1 MTHLPAS
8 EFRAVQTVHV
18 VGTAQFRVINGVH
31 HGDPIDET
39 LTPCPGDVYALDALS
54 DTHMLPLRQAATT
67 RQTASYTVTSGSQ
80 TEAEGTTATLLWR
93 LTFMTQIGVPLEA
106 YVIAC
111 ASTPQDAPR
120 CYIYATTPIAPK
132 TAYTLL
138 KAEAAPDHL
147 PSGQGAGMCFGRG
160 TYITLANGEQ
170 KRVEDLTPGTR
181 IMTRDNGEQT
191 LKWASTR
198 TVQAV
203 GAFAPVVITKG
214 TLGNTEDLLL
224 GQHHRLLI
232 SDWRAEVMVG
242 TKDVL
247 IRAADLVDDDQIYI
261 RTGGFIEYTQLVF
274 DAHQII
280 YAQDMPTESLH
291 ITAELMSEL
300 PSEMAHDVLN
310 AFPSLPGAMPK
321 PSRIPLETHDA
332 QNLLRQIGRLSPNAH
347 QPA

>member
-1 MTHLPAS
+1 
-8 EFRAVQTVHV
+8 
-18 VGTAQFRVINGVH
+18 
-31 HGDPIDET
+31 
-39 LTPCPGDVYALDALS
+39 
-54 DTHMLPLRQAATT
+54 
-67 RQTASYTVTSGSQ
+67 
-80 TEAEGTTATLLWR
+80 
-93 LTFMTQIGVPLEA
+93 
-106 YVIAC
+106 
-111 ASTPQDAPR
+111 
-120 CYIYATTPIAPK
+120 
-132 TAYTLL
+132 
-138 KAEAAPDHL
+138 
-147 PSGQGAGMCFGRG
+147 
-160 TYITLANGEQ
+160 
-170 KRVEDLTPGTR
+170 
-181 IMTRDNGEQT
+181 
-191 LKWASTR
+191 
-198 TVQAV
+198 
-203 GAFAPVVITKG
+203 VITKG

-261 RTGGFIEYTQLVF
+261 RSGGFIEYTQLVF

-332 QNLLRQIGRLSPNAH
+332 QNLLRQIGRLSPHAH
-347 QPA
+347 HPA